1 MKARGRF
8 ITVEGTEGVGKS
20 TNIRAIVQLLEARGI
35 EVVATR
41 EPGGT
46 PLAEELRTML
56 LVARDE
62 PVAAM
67 TEVLLMFAARAQ
79 HLSQVVRPAL
89 AVGKWVVC
97 DRFTD
102 ATFAYQGGGRGF
114 DTSVIEALANIVH
127 GDLEPDLTIYLD
139 VPVEVGLARI
149 DARDRDRFESE
160 RREFFERIRQAYLD
174 RCNRYARF
182 RYIDA
187 SGPLAEV
194 QARIATA
201 VQQFAETST

>member
-20 TNIRAIVQLLEARGI
+20 TNIRAIVRLLEARGK

-160 RREFFERIRQAYLD
+160 RREFFERIRQTYLD

-187 SGPLAEV
+187 SGPLSDV

-201 VQQFAETST
+201 VQQFAETSS

>member
-1 MKARGRF
+1 MSTRGRF

-20 TNIRAIVQLLEARGI
+20 TNIRAIVQLLEERGI
-35 EVVATR
+35 AVVPTR

-56 LVARDE
+56 LIARDE
-62 PVAAM
+62 PVAPM

-89 AVGKWVVC
+89 AAGKWVVC

-114 DTSVIEALANIVH
+114 DTAVIETLANIVH

-149 DARDRDRFESE
+149 EVRDRDRFESE
-160 RREFFERIRQAYLD
+160 RREFFERIRQTYLD
-174 RCNRYARF
+174 RCNRFARF
-182 RYIDA
+182 RCIDA
-187 SGPLAEV
+187 SGPLADV

-201 VQQFAETST
+201 VRQFAEHST